1 VARAAYG
8 LDKPGL
14 LEISVTSDPAMV
26 SNVLQLDVSQ
36 SGAVAVIVVTPESTQ
51 PIEPTPQPTAVVVE
65 DPYISREGYPRLSA
79 WLVAMLFIALSIWV
93 AYGMGIRIANR
104 RSAFRW
110 ALGIVLGGLLAY
122 NYLVFGMFG
131 VMNWLIASGLSG
143 VIIFVFMGE
152 LIGFA
157 AGWAWSRK

>member
-1 VARAAYG
+1 MRFKLVGSMDGGRG
-8 LDKPGL
+8 LRGL
-14 LEISVTSDPAMV
+14 HGLTR
-26 SNVLQLDVSQ
+26 NNK
-36 SGAVAVIVVTPESTQ
+36 GH
-51 PIEPTPQPTAVVVE
+51 
-65 DPYISREGYPRLSA
+65 YPRFSA
-79 WLVAMLFIALSIWV
+79 WLIAMFFITLSIWV
-93 AYGMGIRIANR
+93 AYSMGIRIANR

-110 ALGIVLGGLLAY
+110 ALGIALGGLLAY

-152 LIGFA
+152 LLGFA